1 MGWGR
6 VVLFGLGVAAVAA
19 ASSSTSDTGGTTPT
33 PTSGGGSMTKK
44 QQLYAQLE
52 SLPMLDED
60 QRLFLMLV
68 AYGESGFSPTAHNKS
83 SGEVDASQR
92 AYDRIRERFASC
104 PWTREQYAIGSGGR
118 FGRLVPYFCND
129 LRDVVPCIDPQSI
142 FDGMHDIVSA
152 IATAHALQGYA
163 SWQGTVVSLRAG
175 WATPGWMDAPPAS
188 KVEKWTRHA
197 NEVHLPAGFIN
208 KTLARFPSDLAA
220 VLHTLR
226 GAAVA

>member
-1 MGWGR
+1 MGWGP
-6 VVLFGLGVAAVAA
+6 VVLLALGVGVL
-19 ASSSTSDTGGTTPT
+19 ASSSGESSTTPT
-33 PTSGGGSMTKK
+33 PTPTPSGTMTRK
-44 QQLYAQLE
+44 QRLYAQLE

-83 SGEVDASQR
+83 GGEVSASER
-92 AYDRIRERFASC
+92 AFDRIADRFAACGRPKSAY
-104 PWTREQYAIGSGGR
+104 TIGSGGR

-129 LRDVVPCIDPQSI
+129 LRSVVPCIDPQSI
-142 FDGMHDIVSA
+142 FDGVHDIASA

-197 NEVHLPAGFIN
+197 NEVGLPAGFVN
-208 KTLARFPSDLAA
+208 RSLARFPDDLAA
-220 VLHTLR
+220 VLHALQPS
-226 GAAVA
+226 AVA

>member
-6 VVLFGLGVAAVAA
+6 VALFGLGVVAVAA
-19 ASSSTSDTGGTTPT
+19 ASSSSSTTPT
-33 PTSGGGSMTKK
+33 PTPTPGGSMTKK
-44 QQLYAQLE
+44 QRLYAQLE

-68 AYGESGFSPTAHNKS
+68 AYGESGFSPTAHNDS
-83 SGEVDASQR
+83 QGEVEASER
-92 AYDRIRERFASC
+92 AYDRIRSHFASC
-104 PWTREQYAIGSGGR
+104 PFSRNQYAIGSGGR

-129 LRDVVPCIDPQSI
+129 LRSIAPCIDPQAI
-142 FDGMHDIVSA
+142 FDGVHDIVSA

-208 KTLARFPSDLAA
+208 RSLERFPSDLAA
-220 VLHTLR
+220 VLHALR
-226 GAAVA
+226 AGGAVA

>member
-6 VVLFGLGVAAVAA
+6 VVLVGLGLATVAV
-19 ASSSTSDTGGTTPT
+19 ASSSGTDSGGTTPT
-33 PTSGGGSMTKK
+33 PTPGGTMTRK
-44 QQLYAQLE
+44 QRLYAQLE

-83 SGEVDASQR
+83 GGEVSASER
-92 AYDRIRERFASC
+92 AFDRIRERFASC
-104 PWTREQYAIGSGGR
+104 PFTREQYAIGSGGR

-129 LRDVVPCIDPQSI
+129 LRDVVPCIDPQAI
-142 FDGMHDIVSA
+142 FDGVHDIASA

-175 WATPGWMDAPPAS
+175 WATPGWMDAPPAA

-197 NEVHLPAGFIN
+197 NEVGLPAGFVN
-208 KTLARFPSDLAA
+208 KTLARFPSDTAA
-220 VLHTLR
+220 VLHALQS
-226 GAAVA
+226 AALA

>member
-6 VVLFGLGVAAVAA
+6 VVLVGWGLATVAVA
-19 ASSSTSDTGGTTPT
+19 SSAGTDSGGTTPT
-33 PTSGGGSMTKK
+33 PTPGGGTMTRK
-44 QQLYAQLE
+44 QRLYAQLE

-83 SGEVDASQR
+83 GGEVSASER
-92 AYDRIRERFASC
+92 AFDRIRERFASC
-104 PWTREQYAIGSGGR
+104 PFTREQYAIGSGGR

-129 LRDVVPCIDPQSI
+129 LRDVVPCIDPQAI
-142 FDGMHDIVSA
+142 FDGVHDIASA

-175 WATPGWMDAPPAS
+175 WATPGWMDAPPAA

-197 NEVHLPAGFIN
+197 NEVGLPAGFVN
-208 KTLARFPSDLAA
+208 KTLARFPSDTAA
-220 VLHTLR
+220 VLHALQS
-226 GAAVA
+226 AALA

>member
-1 MGWGR
+1 MSVGR
-6 VVLFGLGVAAVAA
+6 VVLAAFGLGVVAVAA
-19 ASSSTSDTGGTTPT
+19 SSGSNSGGTTPT
-33 PTSGGGSMTKK
+33 PTPGGMTRK
-44 QQLYAQLE
+44 QRLYAQLE

-83 SGEVDASQR
+83 GGEVDASAR
-92 AYDRIRERFASC
+92 AYDRIREHFASC
-104 PWTREQYAIGSGGR
+104 PFTRAQYAIGSGGR
-118 FGRLVPYFCND
+118 FGRLVPYYCND
-129 LRDVVPCIDPQSI
+129 LRDVVPCIDPQTI
-142 FDGMHDIVSA
+142 FDGVHDIASA

-197 NEVHLPAGFIN
+197 NEVHLPAGFVN
-208 KTLARFPSDLAA
+208 KTLARFPSDLAS
-220 VLHTLR
+220 VLHALQ
-226 GAAVA
+226 ASAVA

>member
-6 VVLFGLGVAAVAA
+6 VVLVGLGLATVAV
-19 ASSSTSDTGGTTPT
+19 ASSSGTSDGGTTP
-33 PTSGGGSMTKK
+33 PPPLGGGSMTRK
-44 QQLYAQLE
+44 QRLYAQLE

-83 SGEVDASQR
+83 GGEVSASER
-92 AYDRIRERFASC
+92 AFDRIADRFAACGRPKSAY
-104 PWTREQYAIGSGGR
+104 TIGSGGR
-118 FGRLVPYFCND
+118 FGRLVPYYCND
-129 LRDVVPCIDPQSI
+129 LRDVVPCIDPQTI
-142 FDGMHDIVSA
+142 FDGVHDIASA

-220 VLHTLR
+220 VLHALQ
-226 GAAVA
+226 ASAVA